1 MSPLDAVLVLNVG
14 SSSVKFRV
22 FAAAQGLPL
31 LADGRVTGLDDRPIL
46 SVGGEQAR
54 ALPAEITQKQAL
66 RTVLDWIEAN
76 GHDWHLVATG
86 HRIVHGG
93 TAYYD
98 PVVLDDEVLGQL
110 DRYVRLAPLH
120 QPHGLA
126 AVRAV
131 RELYPHLVQVGCFD
145 TAFHAGHDELT
156 YSFALPRELRD
167 TGIRRY
173 GFHGLSYEWIGYVL
187 GREENGIPERV
198 VAAHLGNGA
207 SLCAMRWG
215 KSVDTTMGM
224 TALEGL
230 PMGTRSGSL
239 DPGAIFHMVR
249 ECGLGLSE
257 VEDILY
263 NQSGLRGLS
272 GGISDMRELLA
283 SQTSAAALAVA
294 YFVRRTAQF
303 VAQMAVSL
311 RGLDLLVFTGGI
323 GENAVPVREAI
334 IEHLSFLPPFAVRVI
349 EADEERMIARH
360 ALRLLTR
367 LDRDV
372 PARSG

>member
-22 FAAAQGLPL
+22 FGATEELPL
-31 LADGRVTGLDDRPIL
+31 LADGRVTGLGSRPVL
-46 SVGGEQAR
+46 SVVGQEACV
-54 ALPAEITQKQAL
+54 LPVELTQKQAL
-66 RTVLDWIEAN
+66 RAVLDWIEAN
-76 GHDWHLVATG
+76 GHDWRLLATG

-93 TAYYD
+93 TVYYD

-131 RELYPHLVQVGCFD
+131 RELYPHLLQVGCFD
-145 TAFHAGHDELT
+145 TAFHAGHEELI

-167 TGIRRY
+167 MGIRRY
-173 GFHGLSYEWIGYVL
+173 GFHGLSYEWIAHVL
-187 GREENGIPERV
+187 GGEAGGAPEKV

-215 KSVDTTMGM
+215 KSLDTTMGM

-239 DPGAIFHMVR
+239 DPGAIFHMMR
-249 ECGLGLSE
+249 ECGLALSE
-257 VEDILY
+257 VEDVLY
-263 NQSGLRGLS
+263 NQSGLLGLS
-272 GGISDMRELLA
+272 GGTSDMRKLLA
-283 SQTSAAALAVA
+283 SDTPEAAFAVA
-294 YFVRRTAQF
+294 YFARRTAQF
-303 VAQMAVSL
+303 IAQMAVSL
-311 RGLDLLVFTGGI
+311 GGLDLLVFTGGI
-323 GENAVPVREAI
+323 GENAVPVRQAV

-360 ALRLLTR
+360 SLRLLTR
-367 LDRDV
+367 LGRQVPDRS
-372 PARSG
+372 R